1 MNVFL
6 RRKGL
11 GYETTNLIS
20 KILREKYNQNI
31 EVLLNSNINMEE
43 PYETVIRWGC
53 TSTIPKERIINW
65 TKHIHLQCNKV
76 NFRKLLQG
84 KVSIPKTYFS
94 KDEIYKDNET
104 ISIPLIG
111 RPTFHH
117 QGRDL
122 VLINNYEDL
131 SNDSTSS
138 YWSEYIEKDRE
149 FRVYTFFGK
158 VIKVDEKI
166 PTEKG
171 KTEVAWNHHQGNSKF
186 VNVRWGNWPL
196 ASCLEALKV
205 LKHIP
210 IHFSGVDVIEKDGI
224 PYILEANSAPTMT
237 GNYDTNLFAD
247 AFNWMLNKIKE
258 TGQTPEL
265 FPVPEEVNSWRDLIH
280 PIKL

>member
-11 GYETTNLIS
+11 GYETTKLIS

-31 EVLLNSNINMEE
+31 KVLRSDNINMGE

-53 TSTIPKERIINW
+53 TSTIPKERIINFA
-65 TKHIHLQCNKV
+65 KHVHLQCDKV
-76 NFRKLLQG
+76 NFRRLLQNNNI
-84 KVSIPKTYFS
+84 STPKTFFS
-94 KDEIYKDNET
+94 KQDILNLENAPY
-104 ISIPLIG
+104 PLIG
-111 RPTFHH
+111 RPRLHS
-117 QGRDL
+117 QGRYL
-122 VLINNYEDL
+122 VIINNEEDL
-131 SNDSTSS
+131 FSDSTSS

-149 FRVYTFFGK
+149 FRVYTFFGRI
-158 VIKVDEKI
+158 IKVDEKV

-186 VNVRWGNWPL
+186 KNVRWGSWSL

-205 LKHIP
+205 LKYIP
-210 IHFSGVDVIEKDGI
+210 IHFNGIDVIEKNGI

-247 AFNWMLNKIKE
+247 GFNWMLNKIKE
-258 TGQTPEL
+258 TGNTPEL
-265 FPVPEEVNSWRDLIH
+265 FPIPEEVNSWKDLIH